1 MKPAHPEPAKAR
13 RRDRQPMFFVP
24 GAIIVLLTLLLAIQ
38 LLRTLLTPELD
49 QFIIV
54 MLGIVPGKYMAGV
67 ISAFPGGAWAALPAF
82 ISYAFLH
89 AGYTHLV
96 INSAWLLA
104 FGSLTVRKLGTPRFL
119 ALYLIC
125 GVSAGVAHILVNP
138 ASLTP
143 MVGAS
148 GAISGLMGAGFRM
161 FLNDFLESA
170 GARPHDSDRTGAR
183 QPVRL
188 APLHD
193 KRFLIMSGAWV
204 LGNILFG
211 LTGIRVSEQ
220 VLMIA
225 WDAHIAGFVT
235 GALLIGLIVR
245 TQKVSNVTSG

>member
-1 MKPAHPEPAKAR
+1 
-13 RRDRQPMFFVP
+13 MFFVP
-24 GAIIVLLTLLLAIQ
+24 GAIIILLTLLLAIH
-38 LLRTLLTPELD
+38 LLRSLLSPELD

-67 ISAFPGGAWAALPAF
+67 ISAFPGGLWAALPAF

-89 AGYTHLV
+89 AGYTHLA
-96 INSAWLLA
+96 INGAWLMA

-125 GVSAGVAHILVNP
+125 AVSAGVVHVLVNP
-138 ASLTP
+138 ASLIP
-143 MVGAS
+143 MIGAS

-161 FLNDFLESA
+161 FLHDFLEGA
-170 GARPHDSDRTGAR
+170 GAQPHDSAMHGAR
-183 QPVRL
+183 QPVGL
-188 APLHD
+188 APLND
-193 KRFLIMSGAWV
+193 RRFLSMSGAWI
-204 LGNILFG
+204 LGNIVFG